1 MIGRPAS
8 NRIDLKLVAL
18 PILLLTAACSTQT
31 QIINKDLYA
40 QASSDEWT
48 HFFVAGIG
56 QESKRNAAQIC
67 GGSQNIVKISTHQS
81 FLNGLASVLSYNLYY
96 PRTSKVYC
104 ARGARGDNRP
114 EAMVSMSSRT
124 REEKEDLELT
134 SERYNQRAK
143 APAREAT
150 QQRVDESHDTNLVT
164 IPLGN
169 TNPIAMLIRQGCK
182 MHDVSLDAEGTQN
195 WKLRCPDAGFV
206 SVQLAGR

>member
-1 MIGRPAS
+1 MIGRRAS
-8 NRIDLKLVAL
+8 NVIDLKLVAL
-18 PILLLTAACSTQT
+18 PILLLTGACSTQT

-40 QASSDEWT
+40 QASSNDWN

-67 GGSQNIVKISTHQS
+67 GGSQNVVKVSTHQS

-96 PRTSKVYC
+96 PTTSKVYC
-104 ARGARGDNRP
+104 ARGNSRP
-114 EAMVSMSSRT
+114 EAMVSMAARSRDKQENLGSS
-124 REEKEDLELT
+124 
-134 SERYNQRAK
+134 SERDSQRSSN
-143 APAREAT
+143 PTRDAT
-150 QQRVDESHDTNLVT
+150 QVPFDESHDTSVT
-164 IPLGN
+164 TVPLGN
-169 TNPIAMLIRQGCK
+169 TSPIAMLIRQGCK

>member
-1 MIGRPAS
+1 MIERRS
-8 NRIDLKLVAL
+8 SRIYLKLVAL
-18 PILLLTAACSTQT
+18 PIVLFTAACSTQT

-67 GGSQNIVKISTHQS
+67 GGSQNVVKVSTHQS
-81 FLNGLASVLSYNLYY
+81 FLNVLASVLSYNLYY
-96 PRTSKVYC
+96 PRASKVYC
-104 ARGARGDNRP
+104 ARGARGDSRL
-114 EAMVSMSSRT
+114 EEMVSMSARGRKKQDKLGS
-124 REEKEDLELT
+124 
-134 SERYNQRAK
+134 SAERYDQPTN
-143 APAREAT
+143 APASQAT
-150 QQRVDESHDTNLVT
+150 ELPVDESRDISLTT

-169 TNPIAMLIRQGCK
+169 TSPIAMLIRQGCK

-195 WKLRCPDAGFV
+195 WKLRCPNAGFV

>member
-1 MIGRPAS
+1 MIERRS
-8 NRIDLKLVAL
+8 SRIYLKLVAL

-40 QASSDEWT
+40 QASGDEWT

-67 GGSQNIVKISTHQS
+67 GGSQNVVKVSTHQS
-81 FLNGLASVLSYNLYY
+81 FLNVLASVLSYNLYY

-104 ARGARGDNRP
+104 ARGARGDSRP
-114 EAMVSMSSRT
+114 EEMVSMSARG
-124 REEKEDLELT
+124 RKEQEKLGP
-134 SERYNQRAK
+134 SAERYNQPTN
-143 APAREAT
+143 APASEAT
-150 QQRVDESHDTNLVT
+150 EVPVDESRDTSPTT

-169 TNPIAMLIRQGCK
+169 TSPIAMLIRQGCK

-195 WKLRCPDAGFV
+195 WKLRCPNAGFV

>member
-1 MIGRPAS
+1 MIVRPAS

-31 QIINKDLYA
+31 QIINRDLNA
-40 QASSDEWT
+40 QAASDEWT

-114 EAMVSMSSRT
+114 DGMMRTSART
-124 REEKEDLELT
+124 REEKEGLGRS
-134 SERYNQRAK
+134 SERSDQRAK
-143 APAREAT
+143 APAREST
-150 QQRVDESHDTNLVT
+150 QERVDADLVT

-182 MHDVSLDAEGTQN
+182 MHDVSLDATGTQN
-195 WKLRCPDAGFV
+195 WKLRCPDGGFV

>member
-1 MIGRPAS
+1 MIERRS
-8 NRIDLKLVAL
+8 SRIYLKLVAL
-18 PILLLTAACSTQT
+18 PVVLFTAACSTQT

-40 QASSDEWT
+40 QASGDEWT

-67 GGSQNIVKISTHQS
+67 GGSQNVVKVSTHQS

-104 ARGARGDNRP
+104 ARGDSRPEEMVSVSARGRK
-114 EAMVSMSSRT
+114 EQ
-124 REEKEDLELT
+124 EKLGP
-134 SERYNQRAK
+134 SGERYDQPTN
-143 APAREAT
+143 APASEAT
-150 QQRVDESHDTNLVT
+150 EVSVDESRDTRATT

-169 TNPIAMLIRQGCK
+169 TSPIAMLIRQGCK

-195 WKLRCPDAGFV
+195 WKLRCPNAGFV